1 MDQLSTGVK
10 LKGSINCHLPHQRE
24 STVTNAVN
32 HCDPRRVYTTRRELI
47 EIMEDICVKEKERTS
62 NTAILKTVE
71 KTQCIKC
78 LCRSTVTE

>member
-47 EIMEDICVKEKERTS
+47 EIMEDICVKEK
-62 NTAILKTVE
+62 AHVE
-71 KTQCIKC
+71 HCDIENSRKNSVHQ
-78 LCRSTVTE
+78 VFV